1 MDIAQ
6 LGISVDSRQVKTAT
20 GDLDRLAG
28 ASGKAEKA
36 TSGVTS
42 ATQAFGGALASLGI
56 AAATSQLV
64 KMADTYGL
72 LQSKIGLATG
82 EITKAAEATDMVF
95 AAAQRARV
103 GLDELGSMVARLA
116 PSIRDMGGTT
126 QDAVAASE
134 LFAKTLKISGATAEE
149 SASAILQFGQALGTG
164 RLGGEEFN
172 AVNESSGRYMQLLA
186 KELGVTRGELKKMAE
201 DGKLTGDV
209 LINALANNATTL
221 EGEFQQLRVTGAET
235 FGQLK
240 NSTMLASFEL
250 DKASGVSQEF
260 NGVMNAGRGIIDAVT
275 LALRDTNSTAS
286 DTSIIVPTVT
296 KVFQTL
302 GIVAAETVYVFK
314 ETGRTLGA
322 LAAQAAALAQG
333 DLDLYKRIG
342 EERDRDST
350 AARAAVDKLT
360 ASIANSETATAKLA
374 TTAPKLST
382 GLKAVK
388 TSTDDNSKALKAAQ
402 RIAEQAADAYGDLER
417 SLRKQLLTEEDL
429 TTAQK
434 VSMDLTD
441 KRYKHLSDKQKA
453 NLVALAK
460 EVDAFKAQ
468 EKLFKDMAASAQ
480 ELADSDTKRQQ
491 AAADS
496 AYQSRKAVE
505 DQLAKLQEEADTYGM
520 TEAEIQRYLLAKAE
534 EKLALEQG
542 GEARQGVIDQL
553 QAEIEARKQLTTATG
568 AAETKKA
575 TEALGGAVQGT
586 IADAIKA
593 GLNAPN
599 PIKGFAQ
606 SLGNAVKNALYNA
619 VAQGLAT
626 SIASVVGFGGAS
638 GGAMASGGGSDIF
651 SLGSSAKSMYD
662 IISGASVGN
671 AASGALQSFSTSSM
685 GQYFGLSDAAGNLT
699 QAGADLTVQVGNF
712 ADAASQYGGYAKAAY
727 DVFNAFKEGKG
738 WGAAAGSAIGSI
750 WGAPGAFIGNKIGGL
765 VDSAFSGGGG
775 QKFGGEGAIGRANAG
790 LFPEGQ
796 TDAQVQA
803 ALQTFSTGLTD
814 VAKRFG
820 GTLNNLGFAYG
831 YETDPQ
837 GDAGNFF
844 SSVLEVNGEIL
855 RNVQVQKFSGEV
867 SDQMASEFKTATVLA
882 LKAANLSADL
892 QTAFDGFDPAIEGAA
907 DKVLARL
914 EEIKAVADAFD
925 SLGKAMPQLSGLS
938 LQARE
943 SLIQLAGGAEALAS
957 GVSTYYDAFYSE
969 TEKTTRA
976 TEQLSAQMSAL
987 GLSLPET
994 KDGFRALVEAQDLTT
1009 ESGRK
1014 TYTALLGM
1022 SGAFASVADAAA
1034 QAAEAAE
1041 KAAAAAKAA
1050 AIDAVQLALGALQ
1063 SSVAAE
1069 KENLSKSSAEIIA
1082 GYQAQIDAAKES
1094 AAATISEARDKI
1106 SVIRAESQERAKSA
1120 KSQISAL
1127 NQQASQAKKSYAE
1140 QVASLKTATDAAKK
1154 AAKAQEDAQ
1163 KDVLDA
1169 ISSRVDE
1176 LQSIVDMLSSGIAD
1190 SVEMDFD
1197 RATKYLAD
1205 AIEAG
1210 GVYDKDQLKAAIDAI
1225 NAIDEGNY
1233 STSQELER
1241 AKALATSDMSRLQR
1255 IVNNQLDVATDE
1267 KEIAEKQLSA
1277 IELVSSTIEA
1287 EFDASMALYERLASE
1302 AQASYDSQIA
1312 AIENAASM
1320 ADADAEQQISA
1331 LEQLIDGT
1339 SSGLDGVVE
1348 ELSKMIEQE
1357 QSSLS
1362 RQLEQLDKLYQSQ
1375 EKAVNELLGI
1385 KDATLSVNDA
1395 IEELGDAIKS
1405 FIKPGY
1411 SSGSGAASSDAVYTG
1426 AGSAPTGTTSI
1437 YEALNKIYK
1446 DVLKREADVAGLNF
1460 YAQQAMGGKSL
1471 EQIRAEI
1478 ANSPEAKGINGSHRN
1493 GLAEVPFDGYR
1504 AELHAGERV
1513 LTAQQADSSDK
1524 MAVDIAEMRREM
1536 AAAMQAIAD
1545 ATRRTARLQE
1555 RWDGDGLPDPRGY

>member
-36 TSGVTS
+36 TGGATS
-42 ATQAFGGALASLGI
+42 ATQAFGSALASLGI

-103 GLDELGSMVARLA
+103 GMDEFGGMVARLA

-235 FGQLK
+235 FEQLS
-240 NSTMLASFEL
+240 NSTMQAAFEI
-250 DKASGVSQEF
+250 DKASGVSQTF
-260 NGVMNAGRGIIDAVT
+260 NGIMNAGRGIIDAVT
-275 LALRDTNSTAS
+275 LALRDTNETAS
-286 DTSIIVPTVT
+286 GTSIIVPAVT

-342 EERDRDST
+342 EERDRDSA

-388 TSTDDNSKALKAAQ
+388 ASADDNGKALKAAQ

-417 SLRKQLLTEEDL
+417 SLRKQLLTEGEL

-441 KRYKHLSDKQKA
+441 KRYKHLSEKQKA

-491 AAADS
+491 AAVDA
-496 AYQSRKAVE
+496 AYQSRKAAE

-534 EKLALEQG
+534 EKLALEKG

-553 QAEIEARKQLTTATG
+553 EKEIEARKQLTTATG

-593 GLNAPN
+593 GLNASN

-606 SLGNAVKNALYNA
+606 SLGNSVKNALYDA
-619 VAQGLAT
+619 VAKGLAARIT
-626 SIASVVGFGGAS
+626 GALGFGGVS
-638 GGAMASGGGSDIF
+638 GGAMASGGGADAGSLLGLLGAATGGNSIGAGLAGGALGGEFGIF
-651 SLGSSAKSMYD
+651 ANAGNVSNLALAGYGLAGGLFGNLIGAGKTGSSLGGL
-662 IISGASVGN
+662 GAAG
-671 AASGALQSFSTSSM
+671 GALI
-685 GQYFGLSDAAGNLT
+685 
-699 QAGADLTVQVGNF
+699 
-712 ADAASQYGGYAKAAY
+712 GGPL
-727 DVFNAFKEGKG
+727 
-738 WGAAAGSAIGSI
+738 GAAVGGLAGSVLGGVLG
-750 WGAPGAFIGNKIGGL
+750 GAWK
-765 VDSAFSGGGG
+765 GGGG

-814 VAKRFG
+814 VAKKFG

-831 YETDPQ
+831 YETDPK
-837 GDAGNFF
+837 GTAGNFF
-844 SSVLEVNGEIL
+844 SSVLEVNGQIL

-907 DKVLARL
+907 DKVMARL

-925 SLGKAMPQLSGLS
+925 TLGKAMPQLSGLS

-969 TEKTTRA
+969 AEKTGRA

-994 KDGFRALVEAQDLTT
+994 KEGFRALVEAQDLTT

-1014 TYTALLGM
+1014 TYAALIGM
-1022 SGAFASVADAAA
+1022 SGAFATV
-1034 QAAEAAE
+1034 AEAA
-1041 KAAAAAKAA
+1041 KAAAANMLNSALGDLQNSINAEKDKLTQASAGIISGYQAQIAAAKAA
-1050 AIDAVQLALGALQ
+1050 
-1063 SSVAAE
+1063 
-1069 KENLSKSSAEIIA
+1069 
-1082 GYQAQIDAAKES
+1082 
-1094 AAATISEARDKI
+1094 AAATISEARAKI
-1106 SVIRAESQERAKSA
+1106 SAIKSA
-1120 KSQISAL
+1120 AQAQATSAKTQIASLNKQASETKKGYDAQISAL
-1127 NQQASQAKKSYAE
+1127 KAAAAAAKKSAE
-1140 QVASLKTATDAAKK
+1140 VQE
-1154 AAKAQEDAQ
+1154 KAQQDVVKAMEDRA
-1163 KDVLDA
+1163 
-1169 ISSRVDE
+1169 SE
-1176 LQSIVDMLSSGIAD
+1176 LQSVVDMLSEGLSTDA
-1190 SVEMDFD
+1190 EMTFD
-1197 RATKYLAD
+1197 RAAKVLAD
-1205 AIEAG
+1205 AVASG
-1210 GVYDKDQLKAAIDAI
+1210 GVYDKDQLKAAINAV

-1233 STSQELER
+1233 STRQALER
-1241 AKALATSDMSRLQR
+1241 AKASATNDMARLQK
-1255 IVNNQLDVATDE
+1255 IVSGQLDSVNAQKTVAEQQLAAIQAIPESIDAALEADVARYE
-1267 KEIAEKQLSA
+1267 KLAEA
-1277 IELVSSTIEA
+1277 
-1287 EFDASMALYERLASE
+1287 
-1302 AQASYDSQIA
+1302 AQASYDKQILAIEEAADRADLAAEAQIA
-1312 AIENAASM
+1312 ALEELIDKTSGQLDIDVGGLESKI
-1320 ADADAEQQISA
+1320 EQQQVTLSSQLSA
-1331 LEQLIDGT
+1331 LDKIFEEQKSAVEAALGT
-1339 SSGLDGVVE
+1339 
-1348 ELSKMIEQE
+1348 KQ
-1357 QSSLS
+1357 
-1362 RQLEQLDKLYQSQ
+1362 
-1375 EKAVNELLGI
+1375 AV
-1385 KDATLSVNDA
+1385 LSVA
-1395 IEELGDAIKS
+1395 DAIKNLQNALTAAANPMQTQAS
-1405 FIKPGY
+1405 EAIKAMYRDIQG
-1411 SSGSGAASSDAVYTG
+1411 
-1426 AGSAPTGTTSI
+1426 
-1437 YEALNKIYK
+1437 
-1446 DVLKREADVAGLNF
+1446 READAAGLKYWTDRYAAGTSLDQIRKEIAASPEAQIRAKYKSILGREPDAAGLSF
-1460 YAQQAMGGKSL
+1460 YLDQMKAGKSID
-1471 EQIRAEI
+1471 QIAAEI
-1478 ANSPEAKGINGSHRN
+1478 ANSPEALKINGSHRN

-1555 RWDGDGLPDPRGY
+1555 RWDGDGLPDARGY

>member
-36 TSGVTS
+36 TGGVTS
-42 ATQAFGGALASLGI
+42 ATQAFGSALASLGI

-209 LINALANNATTL
+209 LINALANNATVL

-235 FGQLK
+235 FEQLS
-240 NSTMLASFEL
+240 NSTMQAAFEL
-250 DKASGVSQEF
+250 DKASGVSQTF
-260 NGVMNAGRGIIDAVT
+260 NGIMNAGRGVIDAVT
-275 LALRDTNSTAS
+275 LALRGTNDEAS
-286 DTSIIVPTVT
+286 SSGVIIPAAT

-342 EERDRDST
+342 EERDRDSA

-388 TSTDDNSKALKAAQ
+388 TGADDNSKALKAAQ

-429 TTAQK
+429 TVAQK

-441 KRYKHLSDKQKA
+441 KRYKHLSDKQKS
-453 NLVALAK
+453 NLIALAK

-468 EKLFKDMAASAQ
+468 EKLLKDMAASAQ
-480 ELADSDTKRQQ
+480 ELAEADTKRQQ
-491 AAADS
+491 AAADA
-496 AYQSRKAVE
+496 AYQGRKAAE

-542 GEARQGVIDQL
+542 GEGRQGVIDQL
-553 QAEIEARKQLTTATG
+553 EKEIEARKQLATATG

-575 TEALGGAVQGT
+575 TDALGNAVQGT

-593 GLNAPN
+593 GLNASN

-606 SLGNAVKNALYNA
+606 ALGNSVKNALYDA
-619 VAQGLAT
+619 VAKGLAARIT
-626 SIASVVGFGGAS
+626 GAFSFG
-638 GGAMASGGGSDIF
+638 
-651 SLGSSAKSMYD
+651 
-662 IISGASVGN
+662 
-671 AASGALQSFSTSSM
+671 AASGAAS
-685 GQYFGLSDAAGNLT
+685 AAGG
-699 QAGADLTVQVGNF
+699 GADAGSLLGLL
-712 ADAASQYGGYAKAAY
+712 
-727 DVFNAFKEGKG
+727 
-738 WGAAAGSAIGSI
+738 GAATGGNSIGAGLAGGALGGEFGIFANAGNVSNLASAGYGLAGGLFGNLIGAGKTGSSLGGIGAAGGALIGGPFGAAVGGLAGSVLGGVLG
-750 WGAPGAFIGNKIGGL
+750 GAWK
-765 VDSAFSGGGG
+765 GGGG

-803 ALQTFSTGLTD
+803 ALQTFSTGLND
-814 VAKRFG
+814 VAKKFG

-844 SSVLEVNGEIL
+844 SSVLEVNGQIL
-855 RNVQVQKFSGEV
+855 RNVQVQKFSVEV

-914 EEIKAVADAFD
+914 EEIKAVADAFE

-957 GVSTYYDAFYSE
+957 SVSTYYDNFYSE
-969 TEKTTRA
+969 AEKTTRV

-987 GLSLPET
+987 GMSLPET
-994 KDGFRALVEAQDLTT
+994 KEGFRALVEAQDLTT
-1009 ESGRK
+1009 EAGRK
-1014 TYTALLGM
+1014 TYAALLGL
-1022 SGAFASVADAAA
+1022 SGAFSSVADSAAA
-1034 QAAEAAE
+1034 ASAAANAAAVAVVRAAQNNAQSALGVLQQSVDAE
-1041 KAAAAAKAA
+1041 KAAITERYDAEKT
-1050 AIDAVQLALGALQ
+1050 AVQNMA
-1063 SSVAAE
+1063 
-1069 KENLSKSSAEIIA
+1069 
-1082 GYQAQIDAAKES
+1082 S
-1094 AAATISEARDKI
+1094 AAASSYDSATSA
-1106 SVIRAESQERAKSA
+1106 IRSNIDAL
-1120 KSQISAL
+1120 SAL
-1127 NQQASQAKKSYAE
+1127 RDSLTQTADGMSDAVLTMTKRQA
-1140 QVASLKTATDAAKK
+1140 
-1154 AAKAQEDAQ
+1154 
-1163 KDVLDA
+1163 A
-1169 ISSRVDE
+1169 IS
-1176 LQSIVDMLSSGIAD
+1176 QLSSIQSAVQSGQSALGFE
-1190 SVEMDFD
+1190 S
-1197 RATKYLAD
+1197 
-1205 AIEAG
+1205 
-1210 GVYDKDQLKAAIDAI
+1210 QLKAAMEVVQRPSEQLYQSFEEYAFDQGRAAGAI
-1225 NAIDEGNY
+1225 
-1233 STSQELER
+1233 R
-1241 AKALATSDMSRLQR
+1241 ATAQ
-1255 IVNNQLDVATDE
+1255 ATDTQVSV
-1267 KEIAEKQLSA
+1267 AQMQLVTMSSAASAASAYYDAQLSA
-1277 IELVSSTIEA
+1277 LDQQYQLDIEA
-1287 EFDASMALYERLASE
+1287 LDATLDVYTKQL
-1302 AQASYDSQIA
+1302 
-1312 AIENAASM
+1312 NA
-1320 ADADAEQQISA
+1320 
-1331 LEQLIDGT
+1331 
-1339 SSGLDGVVE
+1339 
-1348 ELSKMIEQE
+1348 
-1357 QSSLS
+1357 
-1362 RQLEQLDKLYQSQ
+1362 
-1375 EKAVNELLGI
+1375 LLGI
-1385 KDATLSVNDA
+1385 DT
-1395 IEELGDAIKS
+1395 GIKS
-1405 FIKPGY
+1405 VAAAIAALQSAMAMIPAVTGNTQ
-1411 SSGSGAASSDAVYTG
+1411 AAS
-1426 AGSAPTGTTSI
+1426 I
-1437 YEALNKIYK
+1437 NALYN
-1446 DVLKREADVAGLNF
+1446 DVLGRDADVTGLQF
-1460 YAQQAMGGKSL
+1460 YMSSGKSL
-1471 EQIRAEI
+1471 AQIRADLEY
-1478 ANSPEAKGINGSHRN
+1478 AKLNGSHRN

-1536 AAAMQAIAD
+1536 ASAMLAIAD
-1545 ATRRTARLQE
+1545 NTRRTARLQE
-1555 RWDGDGLPDPRGY
+1555 RWDGDGLPDARGY

>member
-36 TSGVTS
+36 TGGVTS
-42 ATQAFGGALASLGI
+42 ATQAFGSALASLGI

-235 FGQLK
+235 FEQLS
-240 NSTMLASFEL
+240 NSTMQAAFEL
-250 DKASGVSQEF
+250 DKASGVSQTF
-260 NGVMNAGRGIIDAVT
+260 NGIMNAGRGVIDAVT
-275 LALRDTNSTAS
+275 LALRGTNDEAS
-286 DTSIIVPTVT
+286 SSGVIIPAAT

-342 EERDRDST
+342 EERDRDSA

-388 TSTDDNSKALKAAQ
+388 TSADDNSKALKAAQ

-453 NLVALAK
+453 NLIALAK

-480 ELADSDTKRQQ
+480 ELADADTKRQQ
-491 AAADS
+491 AAVDA

-534 EKLALEQG
+534 EKLALEKG

-553 QAEIEARKQLTTATG
+553 EKEIEARKKLTTATG

-575 TEALGGAVQGT
+575 TDALGNAVQGT

-606 SLGNAVKNALYNA
+606 SLGNSVKNALYNA
-619 VAQGLAT
+619 VANGLAA
-626 SIASVVGFGGAS
+626 SITGALGFGAAS
-638 GGAMASGGGSDIF
+638 GVASAASASGGGADAGSLLGLLGAATGGNSIGAGLAGGALGGEFGIF
-651 SLGSSAKSMYD
+651 ANAGNVSNLALAGYGLAGGLFGNLIGAGKTGSSLG
-662 IISGASVGN
+662 
-671 AASGALQSFSTSSM
+671 
-685 GQYFGLSDAAGNLT
+685 GLGAAGGTLI
-699 QAGADLTVQVGNF
+699 
-712 ADAASQYGGYAKAAY
+712 GGPL
-727 DVFNAFKEGKG
+727 
-738 WGAAAGSAIGSI
+738 GAAVGGLAGSVLGGVLG
-750 WGAPGAFIGNKIGGL
+750 GAWK
-765 VDSAFSGGGG
+765 GGGG

-803 ALQTFSTGLTD
+803 ALQTFSAGLTD
-814 VAKRFG
+814 VAKKFG

-831 YETDPQ
+831 YETDPK
-837 GDAGNFF
+837 GTAGNFF
-844 SSVLEVNGEIL
+844 SSVLEVNGQIL

-867 SDQMASEFKTATVLA
+867 SDQMAAEFKTATVLA
-882 LKAANLSADL
+882 LKAANLSDDL
-892 QTAFDGFDPAIEGAA
+892 QTAFDGFDTAIEGAA

-943 SLIQLAGGAEALAS
+943 SLLQLAGGAEALAS

-969 TEKTTRA
+969 AEKTTRA

-987 GLSLPET
+987 GLALPET

-1009 ESGRK
+1009 EAGRK
-1014 TYTALLGM
+1014 TYAALLGL
-1022 SGAFASVADAAA
+1022 SGAFASVADSAAA
-1034 QAAEAAE
+1034 ASAAANAAAVAVVRAAQNNAQSALGVLQQSVDAE
-1041 KAAAAAKAA
+1041 KAAITERYDAEKAAVQSMAAAAASSYDSATSAIRSNIDALSALRDSLMQTADGMSDAVLTMTKRQA
-1050 AIDAVQLALGALQ
+1050 AISQLSSIQSAVQSGQSALGF
-1063 SSVAAE
+1063 
-1069 KENLSKSSAEIIA
+1069 
-1082 GYQAQIDAAKES
+1082 ES
-1094 AAATISEARDKI
+1094 
-1106 SVIRAESQERAKSA
+1106 
-1120 KSQISAL
+1120 
-1127 NQQASQAKKSYAE
+1127 
-1140 QVASLKTATDAAKK
+1140 
-1154 AAKAQEDAQ
+1154 
-1163 KDVLDA
+1163 
-1169 ISSRVDE
+1169 
-1176 LQSIVDMLSSGIAD
+1176 
-1190 SVEMDFD
+1190 
-1197 RATKYLAD
+1197 
-1205 AIEAG
+1205 
-1210 GVYDKDQLKAAIDAI
+1210 QLKAAMEVVQRPSEQLYQSFEEYAFDQGRAAGAI
-1225 NAIDEGNY
+1225 
-1233 STSQELER
+1233 R
-1241 AKALATSDMSRLQR
+1241 ATAQATGTQVSVAEMQLATMSSAASSASAYY
-1255 IVNNQLDVATDE
+1255 DA
-1267 KEIAEKQLSA
+1267 QLSA
-1277 IELVSSTIEA
+1277 LDQQYQLDI
-1287 EFDASMALYERLASE
+1287 DALDTTLDVYTKQLNALLGIDTGIKSVA
-1302 AQASYDSQIA
+1302 AAIA
-1312 AIENAASM
+1312 ALQGAMAMIPAVTGNTQAASINSLYNDVLGR
-1320 ADADAEQQISA
+1320 DADATGLQFYM
-1331 LEQLIDGT
+1331 
-1339 SSGLDGVVE
+1339 SS
-1348 ELSKMIEQE
+1348 
-1357 QSSLS
+1357 
-1362 RQLEQLDKLYQSQ
+1362 
-1375 EKAVNELLGI
+1375 
-1385 KDATLSVNDA
+1385 
-1395 IEELGDAIKS
+1395 
-1405 FIKPGY
+1405 
-1411 SSGSGAASSDAVYTG
+1411 
-1426 AGSAPTGTTSI
+1426 
-1437 YEALNKIYK
+1437 
-1446 DVLKREADVAGLNF
+1446 
-1460 YAQQAMGGKSL
+1460 GKSL
-1471 EQIRAEI
+1471 AQIRADLEW
-1478 ANSPEAKGINGSHRN
+1478 AKLNGSHRN
-1493 GLAEVPFDGYR
+1493 GLSEVPFDGYR

-1536 AAAMQAIAD
+1536 ASAMLAIAD
-1545 ATRRTARLQE
+1545 NTRRTARLQE
-1555 RWDGDGLPDPRGY
+1555 RWDGDGLPDSRGY